1 VEIARQI
8 SAVTFVFALLGAAI
22 WSLRRGGSVWG
33 PGSSLRLGRTIGSSR
48 ARALESIERL
58 ALTPQ
63 HSLHLVRIGGR
74 EVVVATFPQG
84 CALLTERG
92 QAQGAGQ

>member
-8 SAVTFVFALLGAAI
+8 SAVMFVFALLGAAL
-22 WSLRRGGSVWG
+22 WTFRRGV
-33 PGSSLRLGRTIGSSR
+33 SLRLGRTLGATRSR
-48 ARALESIERL
+48 SLESIERL

-74 EVVVATFPQG
+74 EVVVATYPQG
-84 CALLTERG
+84 CALLTERA